1 MDHPFKIGE
10 VYSNRRGNYEVVQ
23 LNNKQG
29 TMVVRYVDSGEEVEH
44 NIETQNRIWQ
54 NMAWEEQEAA
64 RQDAAANARYQHGY
78 GEDFAG
84 LTTADFKTNTE
95 GTTWRSRR
103 GLAGQ
108 VARLLSADTEYTF
121 VSWSIYRWPVAFLTH
136 REDYYMA
143 AFAMGTRK
151 AKFTIELD
159 EQNVY
164 YGFYIEKGFEPL
176 DDKWDWLRLTSAW
189 KNKTLLQ
196 DAITGLEGNHQA
208 RFLARATQNMK
219 TAHFASDFPAGMYS
233 LWNEQN
239 PTILSVADR
248 WQKLLQVP
256 SNEWVDLYLLA
267 SIPKAEAISAGVHVA
282 HTIARVLRD
291 ILPVYAAATRE

>member
-1 MDHPFKIGE
+1 
-10 VYSNRRGNYEVVQ
+10 
-23 LNNKQG
+23 
-29 TMVVRYVDSGEEVEH
+29 
-44 NIETQNRIWQ
+44 
-54 NMAWEEQEAA
+54 
-64 RQDAAANARYQHGY
+64 
-78 GEDFAG
+78 
-84 LTTADFKTNTE
+84 
-95 GTTWRSRR
+95 
-103 GLAGQ
+103 
-108 VARLLSADTEYTF
+108 
-121 VSWSIYRWPVAFLTH
+121 
-136 REDYYMA
+136 MA